1 MSDVGPQQSLARF
14 ARLLAEMNGE
24 GSLAARLCEA
34 SRRMLD
40 GDGVALTLD
49 YLRQGRLT
57 LYASNEQAAGLEDLQ
72 EVVGEGPGYDA
83 ARTGSIVVAT
93 FGPDD
98 DGQWDALRERLGH
111 GTFQGTIVAIPL
123 SGEGV
128 QVGVM
133 TLHRSTSIE
142 RENVEEAGFIGATV
156 GAAII
161 EHSHDI
167 ATRQDGHDAWV
178 HRSKIHQATGMI
190 VAQVGIRPEDAMALL
205 RGQAFARGVTLEAVA
220 QEIIDRRINFRDFT
234 IEGD

>member
-1 MSDVGPQQSLARF
+1 MSDVGPQRSLARF

-40 GDGVALTLD
+40 SDGVALTLD

-57 LYASNEQAAGLEDLQ
+57 LYASNDLAASLEDLQ
-72 EVVGEGPGYDA
+72 EVVGEGPGFDA
-83 ARTGSIVVAT
+83 ARSGSIVVGT
-93 FGPDD
+93 FGSDD
-98 DGQWDALRERLGH
+98 DGQWDALRERLEH
-111 GTFQGTIVAIPL
+111 GTFHGTIVAIPL
-123 SGEGV
+123 GGDGA

-133 TLHRSTSIE
+133 TLHRDPSIE
-142 RENVEEAGFIGATV
+142 SENVEEAGFIGATV
-156 GAAII
+156 GAAIV

-167 ATRQDGHDAWV
+167 AARQDGHDAWL
-178 HRSKIHQATGMI
+178 HRSKIHQATGMV

-205 RGQAFARGVTLEAVA
+205 RGQAFARGVTLEVVA
-220 QEIIDRRINFRDFT
+220 QDIIDRKINFRDFT